1 MKPIN
6 IENPWS
12 LTKDQLLQQVS
23 SSENGLSRKE
33 AKVRLEFY
41 GKNSLS
47 TRDQASA
54 FQILIG
60 QYKNPILWI
69 LIVATLISAFLR
81 EWVDAAIIL
90 AIVLGSSLLSFYQE
104 YTASTAAAKLRQRIQ
119 IKSKVTRGGQVI
131 EIPAEEIVPGDIVV
145 LCAGS
150 LIPADG
156 VILSS
161 QDFYVNQSVMTGE
174 TYPVEKS
181 PGVVTSSA
189 SMTERSNYAFMGTN
203 VRSGNATILVV
214 KTGSDTAF
222 GQIAGKLVLKPPVTD
237 FERGISQFGGLLTTT
252 MLVIVLF
259 VLGFNIIFGKP
270 VIDSLLFAIALAL
283 GLSPQ
288 LLPAIVT
295 VTLAKGSQTMAEN
308 GVIVRRLSS
317 IENLGSM
324 NVFCSDKTGTITQG
338 VVHLDGAHDINGV
351 DSEEVFKLA
360 YLNSINETGL
370 SNPLDEAVIVVKKLD
385 VSDYKKIDEIPFD
398 FVRKR
403 LSIVVTNP
411 EGKNLMVMKGAVEQV
426 LEACIKVQDQNQEMP
441 LDAHYKELL
450 NKRFSDW
457 SGRGFRVLGVASRW
471 LPPQEDYT
479 RLDEHDLIFQG
490 FLLFFDPPKEGVID
504 TIRELDRRGV
514 KLKIIT
520 GDNKQV
526 TLHVAQTI
534 NLKVD
539 GVLTG
544 AEIDLMPDEALWNAA
559 PKTNLFVEVDPN
571 QKERIIHALQ
581 KRGFVVG
588 YMGDGIN
595 DAPAIYAADVGISVD
610 TAVDVAKEAAD
621 LVLLKTDLS
630 VLNKGVEYG
639 RNTFANTIKYIFI
652 TTSANFG
659 NSLSMAGASLF
670 LPFLPLLPTQ
680 ILLTN
685 FLTDIPSLNIGTDR
699 VDSEMVASPTHWN
712 IKYIRN
718 FMLIFGAISSFFDF
732 LTFGTLLLILHA
744 NEVQFHTGWFIES
757 VLTELFVLLIMR
769 TRKRFYQ
776 SMPSRSLLIT
786 TIVIAVITFSLPF
799 IPLNAVLGF
808 SPLPIQIMLVIVGIT
823 LTYVMVTELAK
834 KYFFIHNQP

>member
-1 MKPIN
+1 MKSIN

-33 AKVRLEFY
+33 AIVRLEFY

-54 FQILIG
+54 FQILLG

-90 AIVLGSSLLSFYQE
+90 AIVLVSSLLSFYQE

-119 IKSKVTRGGQVI
+119 IKSKVMRGSQVF
-131 EIPAEEIVPGDIVV
+131 EIPAEEIVPGDIVT
-145 LCAGS
+145 LSAGS

-181 PGVVTSSA
+181 PGVVSA
-189 SMTERSNYAFMGTN
+189 LAAMAERSNYVFMGTN
-203 VRSGNATILVV
+203 VRSGSATILVV
-214 KTGSDTAF
+214 KTGSATAF
-222 GQIAGKLVLKPPVTD
+222 GQIAGKLVLKPPITD
-237 FERGISQFGGLLTTT
+237 FERGINQFGGMLTTT

-295 VTLAKGSQTMAEN
+295 VTLAKGSQIMAKN

-324 NVFCSDKTGTITQG
+324 TVFCSDKTGTITQG

-370 SNPLDEAVIVVKKLD
+370 SNPLDEAVIAVKKLD

-398 FVRKR
+398 FIRKR

-411 EGKNLMVMKGAVEQV
+411 EGKNLMVMKGAVEHV
-426 LEACIKVQDQNQEMP
+426 LETCIKVQDQNQEMP

-457 SGRGFRVLGVASRW
+457 SGQGFRVLGVASRW

-504 TIRELDRRGV
+504 AIRELDRRGV

-520 GDNKQV
+520 GDNKLV
-526 TLHVAQTI
+526 TMHLAQTI

-571 QKERIIHALQ
+571 QKERIIQALQ

-610 TAVDVAKEAAD
+610 SAVDVAKEAAD

-685 FLTDIPSLNIGTDR
+685 FLTDIPSLNIGMDR
-699 VDSEMVASPTHWN
+699 VDEEMVANPTHWN

-718 FMLIFGAISSFFDF
+718 FMLIFGAISSVFDF

-799 IPLNAVLGF
+799 IPLNSVLGF

-823 LTYVMVTELAK
+823 LTYVMATELAK
-834 KYFFIHNQP
+834 KFFFEHNQP